1 MLMYYVQEQEDKER
15 KLVAKREIERRKL
28 ENQRKMDDEARRARQ
43 KPASTQKTL
52 ARTPAV
58 ANVCSEFTY
67 QYSCCNLLTIC
78 SFAKHLK
85 NQREDWISRLGPRPP

>member
-15 KLVAKREIERRKL
+15 KLVVKREIERRKL

-43 KPASTQKTL
+43 KPVSTQKTL

-58 ANVCSEFTY
+58 ANVCSKLPI
-67 QYSCCNLLTIC
+67 NIAVAIC
-78 SFAKHLK
+78 
-85 NQREDWISRLGPRPP
+85 